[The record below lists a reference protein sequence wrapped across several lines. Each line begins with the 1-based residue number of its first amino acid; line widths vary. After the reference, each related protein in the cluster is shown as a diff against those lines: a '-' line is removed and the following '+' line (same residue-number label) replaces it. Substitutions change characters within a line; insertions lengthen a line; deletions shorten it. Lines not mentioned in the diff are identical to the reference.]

1 MASADDGEELP
12 QDSTCDACE
21 PDEAQ
26 GAVQICQDCDFSF
39 CQLHAEEHS
48 QKYRAHRMTDFVT
61 PGGQAGSQDA
71 SREDR
76 TKEEAHKLERKK
88 CEEHGE
94 DLSLYCK
101 EHEKIICV
109 LCAVSGSHQ
118 KHDIITLND
127 AYEAMKDV
135 PVIEMR
141 RQSWFENHYLT
152 RMLWLECIPDF

>member
-26 GAVQICQDCDFSF
+26 GAVQICEDCGFSF

-48 QKYRAHRMTDFVT
+48 QKYRAHRMTDFVA
-61 PGGQAGSQDA
+61 PGGQGQAGGQDA
-71 SREDR
+71 SGKDS
-76 TKEEAHKLERKK
+76 TEEPHKLERKK

-127 AYEAMKDV
+127 AYEAMRV
-135 PVIEMR
+135 SI
-141 RQSWFENHYLT
+141 
-152 RMLWLECIPDF
+152 LEE